1 MDCDINTSPIIHS
14 WPRTGVSILRLRIPI
29 QRLRLKASLNVSLR
43 IVSSKWDS
51 TCTSDTGI
59 DQVIRYEARQK
70 RKGAKSAIE
79 QQKELEE
86 KQQRQT
92 A

>member
-1 MDCDINTSPIIHS
+1 M
-14 WPRTGVSILRLRIPI
+14 
-29 QRLRLKASLNVSLR
+29 
-43 IVSSKWDS
+43 SSKWNS
-51 TCTSDTGI
+51 ECKSDTGI

-86 KQQRQT
+86 KKQRQT